1 MTYEKEIDVDLF
13 NQEQRPFNY
22 DFDCLE
28 FGAYLRETWKVDT
41 SDEDYERYREEQA
54 ERVEDAYREKMESM
68 FEYFIS

>member
-28 FGAYLRETWKVDT
+28 FGAYLRETWKIDT
-41 SDEDYERYREEQA
+41 SDEDYERWRDEQMEA
-54 ERVEDAYREKMESM
+54 CEDAYKEKLELE
-68 FEYFIS
+68 FD

>member
-28 FGAYLRETWKVDT
+28 FWAYLKETWKIDT

>member
-28 FGAYLRETWKVDT
+28 FGAYLRETWKVDY
-41 SDEDYERYREEQA
+41 SDEEYEAWR
-54 ERVEDAYREKMESM
+54 DAQL
-68 FEYFIS
+68 

>member
-28 FGAYLRETWKVDT
+28 FGAYLRETWKVDY
-41 SDEDYERYREEQA
+41 SDEEYEAWRDEQA
-54 ERVEDAYREKMESM
+54 ERTEDAYREKMELE
-68 FEYFIS
+68 FN

>member
-1 MTYEKEIDVDLF
+1 
-13 NQEQRPFNY
+13 
-22 DFDCLE
+22 LE
-28 FGAYLRETWKVDT
+28 FGAYLRETWKIDT

>member
-28 FGAYLRETWKVDT
+28 FWAYLRETWKVDT
-41 SDEDYERYREEQA
+41 SDEDYERYCDEHFEERYAEQEAEYERELEL
-54 ERVEDAYREKMESM
+54 DY
-68 FEYFIS
+68 

>member
-28 FGAYLRETWKVDT
+28 FGAYLRETWKIDT

>member
-28 FGAYLRETWKVDT
+28 FGAYLKETWKIDT
-41 SDEDYERYREEQA
+41 SDEDYERRRDEQA
-54 ERVEDAYREKMESM
+54 ERAEDAYREKLELE
-68 FEYFIS
+68 FD

>member
-28 FGAYLRETWKVDT
+28 FGAYLRETWKVDL
-41 SDEDYERYREEQA
+41 SDQLYEQRRDEQA
-54 ERVEDAYREKMESM
+54 EKELELAE
-68 FEYFIS
+68 IN